1 MKQNNQGHQSGF
13 VSIIGLP
20 NVGKS
25 TLLNQLVGENLSIV
39 THKPQTTRHRIL
51 GIVSEPEYQIV
62 LSDVPGYIA
71 QKGYLMHQRMND
83 FVHESFEDADLLL
96 VMADPGMKEV
106 MAPELIEKIKRT
118 SVPKVLMV
126 NKIDEAGEEELEV
139 VRKRWE
145 ELLPFDEVMMISAR
159 EESSRSRVISMIL
172 KYLPEGPIY
181 FPKDQL
187 ADRDVRFFV
196 SEFIREEIFL
206 QYRQEIPYSSEV
218 DIEDYT
224 ETEEMVH
231 IHAMIYVERKS
242 QKFIMIGKNGSAIKQ
257 LGIESRKRIEEFIGK
272 KVFLQLHV
280 KVREKWRD
288 NQNLLQ
294 RFGY

>member
-51 GIVSEPEYQIV
+51 GILSEPTYQIV
-62 LSDVPGYIA
+62 LSDVPGYISR
-71 QKGYLMHQRMND
+71 KGYLMHQRMNE
-83 FVHESFEDADLLL
+83 FVHESFEDADIIL
-96 VMADPGMKEV
+96 VLVDPAMKEV
-106 MAPELIEKIKRT
+106 MAPDLIERIKRS
-118 SVPKVLMV
+118 SVPKLLII
-126 NKIDEAGEEELEV
+126 NKEDVSTEEELEAA
-139 VRKRWE
+139 KERWE
-145 ELLPFDEVMMISAR
+145 QLLTFDENLIISAQ
-159 EESSRSRVISMIL
+159 EESHRSLLIDVIL
-172 KYLPEGPIY
+172 KYLPEGPAY
-181 FPKDQL
+181 FPDDQM

-206 QYRQEIPYSSEV
+206 QFRQEIPYSSEV
-218 DIEDYT
+218 DIEEYKELEDI
-224 ETEEMVH
+224 VH
-231 IHAMIYVERKS
+231 INAMIYVERKS
-242 QKFIMIGKNGSAIKQ
+242 QKYILIGKNGEAIKQ
-257 LGIESRKRIEEFIGK
+257 LGIESRKRIEKFIGK

-288 NQNLLQ
+288 NKNLLQ